1 MSTGGLLAAELR
13 KTVTLPAAWAGI
25 AVAVL
30 GSIAITV
37 LNALTTRSAIDA
49 GTPERVA
56 NTSAFETAFAAMP
69 LGTVGA
75 VVLGVVVIS
84 SEYAANST
92 DAGGGRQIT
101 ATLAAIP
108 RRVSLLAAKATV
120 LVLLVT
126 AVAALTLPATAG
138 IANAVIGGAAT
149 ETVTPA
155 QALVRGLG
163 GTLYWTLTGL
173 IAAAVTLLTRSG
185 LIAPIVLIANS
196 SVVSVS
202 LLLTNL
208 TPLAHW
214 LPDLAGRRLF
224 TGVDTVEGGLAAGPG
239 ALVMTAWTVLLLTV
253 AAVVF
258 RRRDA

>member
-1 MSTGGLLAAELR
+1 MRVAGLLAAELR

-25 AVAVL
+25 GVAVL

-37 LNALTTRSAIDA
+37 LNAVTTRSAIDA

-56 NTSAFETAFAAMP
+56 NTSAFEAAFAAMP

-75 VVLGVVVIS
+75 VVLGVVMIS
-84 SEYAANST
+84 SEYAANAA
-92 DAGGGRQIT
+92 DAGAGRQIT
-101 ATLAAIP
+101 ATLTAMP
-108 RRVSLLAAKATV
+108 RRVSLLAAKVTV
-120 LVLLVT
+120 LVLLVI
-126 AVAALTLPATAG
+126 AVAAVTLPTTVG
-138 IANAVIGGAAT
+138 IANAVIGSAAT
-149 ETVTPA
+149 ETVTPE
-155 QALVRGLG
+155 QALLRGLG
-163 GTLYWTLTGL
+163 GALYWTLTGL
-173 IAAAVTLLTRSG
+173 IAVAVTLLTRSG

-224 TGVDTVEGGLAAGPG
+224 AGVDTVDGGLAAGPG
-239 ALVMTAWTVLLLTV
+239 ALVMAAWTVLLLAV
-253 AAVVF
+253 AAIVF